1 MATAI
6 LNWGR
11 EICGNLATAESRE
24 WLCTNGIGGYASG
37 TVSGLLTRRYHGLL
51 VAALKPPLGRTLL
64 VAKLDETVEYDGL
77 RRPFSSNRWA
87 DGSVDPHGYR
97 EIERFRLEGTTP
109 VWTYACADMLL
120 EKRIW
125 MEPGANTTYVQYRLL
140 RAGGPVRLELKALV
154 NYRDYHFMT
163 RGDGW
168 YMRVEAVP
176 SGLRVV
182 AFEGAQP
189 FMLLAKGAEVQ
200 PFHDWYRGFDLA
212 VERGRGLDSREDH
225 LHAGTFRT
233 SLSPGDSLTLVCSTE
248 GAPSLDGSAAGERR
262 LRYEEDLVAQW
273 RKAQPAAKQAPG
285 WIEQLVL
292 AADQFV
298 VRRPLPDDQDGQPS
312 GPLEG
317 RAEGMS
323 IIAGYH
329 WFGDWGRDTM
339 ISLPGLSISTGRP
352 DVAKRILTT
361 FARFVNQGMLPNRF
375 PDAGEAPEYNTVDAT
390 LWYFEAIRA
399 THAATGDD
407 ALLGQLFPVL
417 EEIVRWH
424 RKGTRYGIGEDPTD
438 GLLRSGEPGVQLT
451 WMDAKIG
458 DWVVT
463 PRTGKAVEINALWYN
478 ALRSMATFA
487 RRLDKPVEPWTRLAD
502 RVQSSFG
509 RFWNEAGGSCYDV
522 IDGPEGDDPTLRPN
536 QILAVSLP
544 ESPLTPERQRRVVD
558 ACARHLLASFGLRS
572 LAPGHPQ
579 YRGRYL
585 GGPQDRDAAYHQGPV
600 WGWLLG
606 PFALAH
612 LKAYGDREVARS
624 FLEPLAHHLADY
636 GVGSIAEIFDGDP
649 PFTPRGCIAQGW
661 SVSETLRAWME
672 IAGGSQALPRGA
684 GRARTTP
691 GPQTRK

>member
-1 MATAI
+1 
-6 LNWGR
+6 
-11 EICGNLATAESRE
+11 
-24 WLCTNGIGGYASG
+24 
-37 TVSGLLTRRYHGLL
+37 
-51 VAALKPPLGRTLL
+51 
-64 VAKLDETVEYDGL
+64 
-77 RRPFSSNRWA
+77 
-87 DGSVDPHGYR
+87 
-97 EIERFRLEGTTP
+97 
-109 VWTYACADMLL
+109 
-120 EKRIW
+120 
-125 MEPGANTTYVQYRLL
+125 
-140 RAGGPVRLELKALV
+140 
-154 NYRDYHFMT
+154 
-163 RGDGW
+163 
-168 YMRVEAVP
+168 
-176 SGLRVV
+176 
-182 AFEGAQP
+182 
-189 FMLLAKGAEVQ
+189 
-200 PFHDWYRGFDLA
+200 
-212 VERGRGLDSREDH
+212 
-225 LHAGTFRT
+225 
-233 SLSPGDSLTLVCSTE
+233 
-248 GAPSLDGSAAGERR
+248 
-262 LRYEEDLVAQW
+262 
-273 RKAQPAAKQAPG
+273 
-285 WIEQLVL
+285 
-292 AADQFV
+292 
-298 VRRPLPDDQDGQPS
+298 
-312 GPLEG
+312 
-317 RAEGMS
+317 
-323 IIAGYH
+323 
-329 WFGDWGRDTM
+329 M

-361 FARFVNQGMLPNRF
+361 FARFVDQGMLPNRF
-375 PDAGEAPEYNTVDAT
+375 PDAGEDPEYNTVDAT

-399 THAATGDD
+399 YHAATGDD

-487 RRLDKPVEPWTRLAD
+487 RRLDKSVEPWERLAD
-502 RVQSSFG
+502 RVQASFD

-522 IDGPEGDDPTLRPN
+522 IDGPEGDDPALRPN

-558 ACARHLLASFGLRS
+558 ACARNLLASFGLRS

-585 GGPQDRDAAYHQGPV
+585 GGPQERDAAYHQGPV

-612 LKAYGDREVARS
+612 LKAYGDRQVARS

-649 PFTPRGCIAQGW
+649 PFTPRGCIAQAW

-672 IAGGSQALPRGA
+672 LAVDPRVTA
-684 GRARTTP
+684 QKARPPRAR
-691 GPQTRK
+691 K